1 MIIKKQTF
9 FFSIIV
15 TLILFSVSC
24 NDTTSTQVVEK
35 TVDTDTT
42 NIIEEK
48 QPKSID
54 PASIKITKELLFD
67 KYTLE
72 DTYPYKDTTREY
84 QWDKIRKGLA
94 FVDSI
99 RNEPSSWAVLQNYK
113 NLNRESPLVRNY
125 KRNAYTRIADSLGVE
140 RYQSAPLYYVNDSVT
155 PECYGRDGWLVKYI
169 DKQGTFDK
177 VATVDIYGE
186 WLVPQRYV
194 KQLSDTTVFNK
205 VIFIDTSNQNIVTLE
220 RSDTEWLVR
229 SMNPATTGRHNP
241 PHMQETPT
249 GIFIIQEKK
258 QKMVYLEDGSSEV
271 GGFAPYASRFTNGA
285 YIHGIPVN
293 APATQ
298 MIEYSASLGTTP
310 RSHMCVRNATSH
322 AKFVYG
328 WATSLATLV
337 FVID

>member
-1 MIIKKQTF
+1 MTIKDH
-9 FFSIIV
+9 IL
-15 TLILFSVSC
+15 LITLFSVLFSVTSC
-24 NDTTSTQVVEK
+24 NEKPAAIVQEVQDTVKTIVE
-35 TVDTDTT
+35 D
-42 NIIEEK
+42 EK
-48 QPKSID
+48 PKSID
-54 PASIKITKELLFD
+54 PASIKIEKALLYD
-67 KYTLE
+67 EHTLE
-72 DTYPYKDTTREY
+72 DTYPYKDTTRVF

-99 RNEPSSWAVLQNYK
+99 HNESSSWAVLQNYK
-113 NLNRESPLVRNY
+113 NLNGEAPLVKNY

-140 RYQSAPLYYVNDSVT
+140 RYQSVPLFSINDST
-155 PECYGRDGWLVKYI
+155 QAEFYGRDGWLVRYI
-169 DKQGTFDK
+169 KEEGTFDK
-177 VATVDIYGE
+177 ITTISLAGE
-186 WLVPQRYV
+186 WLVPKKYV
-194 KQLSDTTVFNK
+194 KQLSDT
-205 VIFIDTSNQNIVTLE
+205 VIFNNAIFVDVTNQNITTLE
-220 RSDTEWLVR
+220 RTDTAWLVR

-249 GIFIIQEKK
+249 GIFILQEKK
-258 QKMVYLEDGSSEV
+258 AKMIYLVDGSSEV

-293 APATQ
+293 APGTQ

-328 WATSLATLV
+328 WAPTLATLV